1 MFADALRKNLR
12 AMLRDEKGA
21 TAVEYGLIVAALAS
35 AILVVISVTGKK
47 ISNSFN
53 NVQSHL

>member
-1 MFADALRKNLR
+1 MFADTLWKNLR

-47 ISNSFN
+47 ISNSLN